1 MCYSSE
7 QHSKCYYYSSLLKWH
22 ATISSLRRLPSSPEL
37 SIMICPLSSHRKI
50 CMKTNMN
57 FGVFSDLSFLIYFCV
72 ILTNHLE
79 CCHFK
84 TSLEYLAQSKVK
96 KLLEIAIGK
105 NNVQT
110 ASLCLVLRIRSQ
122 KSKQAQDNN
131 DCSSENSEYANTA

>member
-1 MCYSSE
+1 
-7 QHSKCYYYSSLLKWH
+7 
-22 ATISSLRRLPSSPEL
+22 
-37 SIMICPLSSHRKI
+37 
-50 CMKTNMN
+50 MKTNMN

-84 TSLEYLAQSKVK
+84 ISLEYLAQSKVK

-110 ASLCLVLRIRSQ
+110 ASLCLVLRIRS
-122 KSKQAQDNN
+122 
-131 DCSSENSEYANTA
+131 